1 MMGRV
6 YRNMHSWLR
15 RHEDYLAL
23 CCTYASLL
31 GHIIVS
37 ISKYYGDWF
46 LCQDHFSS
54 CWQFRIFAWCSSFVF
69 QMLCSPPSPSN
80 QLPQEEVWEDQ
91 QHPPKEEVKVDL
103 QIYHWDTVPFVS
115 LSVIGPN
122 KVAIARYLLV
132 SCLDS
137 IVSASGVK

>member
-1 MMGRV
+1 
-6 YRNMHSWLR
+6 MHSWLR

-37 ISKYYGDWF
+37 ISKYYGDDQYFMPGSLF
-46 LCQDHFSS
+46 LVLTVSNF
-54 CWQFRIFAWCSSFVF
+54 WLMPLFVF
-69 QMLCSPPSPSN
+69 QVLCSPPSPSN
-80 QLPQEEVWEDQ
+80 QLPQEEVREDQ